1 MLGWPPP
8 RYQRAGLFT
17 GVGRPCPTGCAPFEE
32 DNLHAEALVV
42 LGALAVVLAI
52 VVPATASR
60 ARDITSRDFDD
71 NTIRSEDIHQG
82 AIEMGDLSDG

>member
-1 MLGWPPP
+1 M
-8 RYQRAGLFT
+8 QK
-17 GVGRPCPTGCAPFEE
+17 
-32 DNLHAEALVV
+32 ALVV

-60 ARDITSRDFDD
+60 ARDITSRALDD
-71 NTIRSEDIHQG
+71 NAIRSEDIHQG